1 MRSKE
6 MTIWERIDSFYAAPF
21 TKFMGN
27 LVTALIIIILFVFE
41 NTVNCRLKAPPLSP
55 SYKLPPPRYSPIFK
69 NSHPIIRPRP
79 LFRNNFLFEALQ
91 TKGIYNVIA
100 FSQFSIEN
108 TTKLTAFMSP
118 VF

>member
-1 MRSKE
+1 MKGVQLFCSTLLCWYFQDDFVFIFISELHDDNAMEVIMRSKD

-55 SYKLPPPRYSPIFK
+55 SYKPPP
-69 NSHPIIRPRP
+69 
-79 LFRNNFLFEALQ
+79 
-91 TKGIYNVIA
+91 VIA
-100 FSQFSIEN
+100 PSSKIHFR
-108 TTKLTAFMSP
+108 L
-118 VF
+118 

>member
-1 MRSKE
+1 MRSKD

-55 SYKLPPPRYSPIFK
+55 SYKLSPPPPVIAPSACKQKFTSNYKTPPPPPDVR
-69 NSHPIIRPRP
+69 
-79 LFRNNFLFEALQ
+79 EALSSL
-91 TKGIYNVIA
+91 Y
-100 FSQFSIEN
+100 
-108 TTKLTAFMSP
+108 
-118 VF
+118 